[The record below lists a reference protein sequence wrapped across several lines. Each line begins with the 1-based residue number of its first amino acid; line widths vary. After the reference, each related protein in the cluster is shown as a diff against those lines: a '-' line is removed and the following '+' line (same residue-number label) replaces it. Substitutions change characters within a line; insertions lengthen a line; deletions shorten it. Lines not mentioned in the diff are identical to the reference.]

1 MIAIRNLFTSELVP
15 VLIRDQLSFLKMNG
29 DFIMTNIKTIVI
41 YSKKNISKYFLS
53 PYVNFSFNN
62 DGINFEQWLFKKNIL
77 VKCNVRKMS
86 KFLEKLSKGLTK
98 QKLTDYMQEIFGKDT
113 NAVIIN
119 FMKNGIIE

>member
-1 MIAIRNLFTSELVP
+1 MKGA
-15 VLIRDQLSFLKMNG
+15 FLMANS
-29 DFIMTNIKTIVI
+29 KTVVI

-77 VKCNVRKMS
+77 VKCNVEKMG
-86 KFLEKLSKGLTK
+86 KFLDKLSKGLTE
-98 QKLTDYMQEIFGKDT
+98 QKLTDYMQEIFGKDA